1 MSRRMSVALTIDAVK
16 ARTKT
21 VTRRHPDTWGNLR
34 PGDGLT
40 LVEKAMGLAKGS
52 KQVVLAEVVVVSN
65 QIETLGQVD
74 HHEVWLEGLGQM
86 SPTEFRWF
94 WARSHG
100 HADHDAEDLFL
111 IQCRRIAWSYTII
124 NTEVEQ

>member
-1 MSRRMSVALTIDAVK
+1 MSVALTIDAVK

-21 VTRRHPDTWGNLR
+21 VTRRNPDTWGNLR

-40 LVEKAMGLAKGS
+40 LIEKGMGLPKGS
-52 KQVVLAEVVVVSN
+52 KQVVLAEVVVISN

-74 HHEVWLEGLGQM
+74 EREVWLEGLGQM
-86 SPTEFRWF
+86 SPTEFRQF

-100 HADHDAEDLFL
+100 HPELGVRPLDLVR
-111 IQCRRIAWSYTII
+111 CRRIAWSYTII
-124 NTEVEQ
+124 STEVEQ